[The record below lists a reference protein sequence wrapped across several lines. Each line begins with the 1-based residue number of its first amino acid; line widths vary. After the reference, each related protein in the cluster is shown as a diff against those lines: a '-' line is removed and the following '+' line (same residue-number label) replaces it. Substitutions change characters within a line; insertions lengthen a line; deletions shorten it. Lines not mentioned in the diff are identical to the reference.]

1 MGTISRAAKS
11 SRKEAKMIINDLYP
25 NGSSWYT
32 GRTYQQYQDFL
43 AQNAGTFGFDGYSPD
58 AYYMGWISADNL
70 DVAMRHSEVEVDDT
84 VYKFTDDTNSEN
96 FPVGY
101 VYNPQPSYNFMENGE
116 CIKKQDDTYSTIYT
130 NLAFV
135 NQWYPEFSGQYYSCN
150 AYFIV
155 KISDAGGNYV
165 SSSNVSN
172 VQSMDLN
179 LYTPRDTYKFLYL
192 NIPVTVN
199 LGSTYGSFTF
209 NSEELDENG
218 TLYKETSTGYFA
230 RLFFISYVIGNYTYV
245 YHQNSPTSLSVNFKP
260 FATISYANGSYSRC
274 FTGNAWNYGAIYMR
288 NYQNNGRWMHDNT
301 GNGYGG
307 WRPGMDGTIDI
318 SLLSSI
324 TPYMWDGNVL
334 AEWRQYSGSLFEV
347 DFKCICT
354 RKDFKRAFSM
364 QFRLDFNTYTMSY
377 VNGVTYAT
385 DVTSQNEFLA
395 QLKTGD
401 IEDTAFKNSLRPWQ
415 YENFQSDEFEP
426 EDVPPYTPGGGG
438 DRPDPEIF
446 PDDEN
451 VGDDIDTPDSVSIG
465 STLGFITQYCLN
477 AAQIAELGELLWTSF
492 VDPDYWKNFMFS
504 LALDTGS
511 FNTSALLDFFISLR
525 VYPFPLVNAPGY
537 RAMGNNMYVGTGT
550 VALEFNNPLHAI
562 NSYAVIID
570 AGKLK
575 IPFCFGDFRDCTN
588 MEVILYLPY
597 CGTVQLES
605 NDVLGGELHAKY
617 CVDLATGSCTA
628 IVDLTTW
635 DNHKYPIAVLSGSIG
650 ADVPMSATNA
660 GQVAARLGSDVLN
673 TAGILIS
680 GAAGI
685 ADAAKTIAAGVVMEN
700 PLIAGAGAAQI
711 VGTEAKTAG
720 GLAKQGLDMVSRPGI
735 GAPMLSGGR
744 GFSAAGVPQKCY
756 IQIRH
761 PFYKK
766 PANYDSTEANPAAVQ
781 IQVSS
786 CSGLCSFVNPDV
798 SSITATEEEKNQIRA
813 LLQAGIII

>member
-1 MGTISRAAKS
+1 MIKS
-11 SRKEAKMIINDLYP
+11 DFYGDYQTVVDDMIITNSITTLNITDIDADP
-25 NGSSWYT
+25 N
-32 GRTYQQYQDFL
+32 R
-43 AQNAGTFGFDGYSPD
+43 
-58 AYYMGWISADNL
+58 AYYMGQIPGNIAPDILPS
-70 DVAMRHSEVEVDDT
+70 
-84 VYKFTDDTNSEN
+84 KFVVTESEN
-96 FPVGY
+96 PMESVVSFEKQNTAVNWGYCYSGSSGHTMTWNGTQYLAGFSLFNSLSAYKVTNRSGISIYLKFFRFTNVTLDSGTVVGTCGSGDNANY
-101 VYNPQPSYNFMENGE
+101 THNFDNTADFISWVTGGTTIQLTVFGSTVDLHYADLDARGE
-116 CIKKQDDTYSTIYT
+116 CSPSENVFVIFCGYSAESRSYYGNSTARYIYPFYSYRVNDRYFANTAFPYNRYKNTRIAFTVDLSEFRCDTINSSIVYFGDNYGFTGEREISVTGEFIDYVRRTGYT
-130 NLAFV
+130 MAF
-135 NQWYPEFSGQYYSCN
+135 YR
-150 AYFIV
+150 
-155 KISDAGGNYV
+155 
-165 SSSNVSN
+165 
-172 VQSMDLN
+172 LN
-179 LYTPRDTYKFLYL
+179 
-192 NIPVTVN
+192 
-199 LGSTYGSFTF
+199 
-209 NSEELDENG
+209 
-218 TLYKETSTGYFA
+218 STGA
-230 RLFFISYVIGNYTYV
+230 IVSYTGNYT
-245 YHQNSPTSLSVNFKP
+245 
-260 FATISYANGSYSRC
+260 
-274 FTGNAWNYGAIYMR
+274 
-288 NYQNNGRWMHDNT
+288 
-301 GNGYGG
+301 
-307 WRPGMDGTIDI
+307 
-318 SLLSSI
+318 SS
-324 TPYMWDGNVL
+324 
-334 AEWRQYSGSLFEV
+334 
-347 DFKCICT
+347 
-354 RKDFKRAFSM
+354 
-364 QFRLDFNTYTMSY
+364 
-377 VNGVTYAT
+377 GVTYYQCGTIGAMDPGTLWTLYCLINKVCNTGYDYTVQYTTNHTIALFTANNTPVPGRVQFTTYPETVEKLRDWQKYGYNIT
-385 DVTSQNEFLA
+385 D
-395 QLKTGD
+395 D
-401 IEDTAFKNSLRPWQ
+401 
-415 YENFQSDEFEP
+415 NFDPGNPPEP
-426 EDVPPYTPGGGG
+426 TP
-438 DRPDPEIF
+438 RPDPEIF

-451 VGDDIDTPDSVSIG
+451 VGDDIETPDNVSIG

-477 AAQIAELGELLWTSF
+477 AAQISELGELLWTSF
-492 VDPDYWKNFMFS
+492 IEPDYWKNFMFS

-550 VALEFNNPLHAI
+550 VPLEFNNPLHAI

-588 MEVILYLPY
+588 MEIILYLPY
-597 CGTVQLES
+597 CGTVQLEA
-605 NDVLGGELHAKY
+605 NDVLGGEMHAKY

-650 ADVPMSATNA
+650 ADVPLSATNA

-685 ADAAKTIAAGVVMEN
+685 ADAAKTIAAGVVTEN

-720 GLAKQGLDMVSRPGI
+720 GLVKQGLDMVSRPGI

-781 IQVSS
+781 IQVGS

-813 LLQAGIII
+813 QLQAGIII